1 MFPNSQFNKFIVTSV
16 YRVALAARF
25 VVDQIVMTLPR
36 GATRM
41 ESALQ
46 SAVERKFG

>member
-1 MFPNSQFNKFIVTSV
+1 MFPNSQFNKFIVIAV

-36 GATRM
+36 GATRT
-41 ESALQ
+41 ESPLP
-46 SAVERKFG
+46 SAAERKFG